1 MKALDIVF
9 KVLDWV
15 IPKTVDTI
23 DKVRDRKEAKK
34 KAKEIAI
41 LKARARQ
48 KAKDAKESGKIY
60 DIDPE
65 KYEVD

>member
-65 KYEVD
+65 KYEVE